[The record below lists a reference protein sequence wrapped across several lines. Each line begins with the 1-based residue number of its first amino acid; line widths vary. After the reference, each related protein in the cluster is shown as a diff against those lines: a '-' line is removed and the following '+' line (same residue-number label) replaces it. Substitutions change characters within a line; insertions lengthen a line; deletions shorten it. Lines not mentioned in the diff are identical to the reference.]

1 MCARRSLRL
10 LVPYYLFW
18 GFEAG
23 GPCKEK
29 GQKGVLC
36 RTDEERAQQLYSFL
50 AHSRATLILLRPQI
64 NNCAIIYVQDAN
76 IIPALPCV
84 RACVRE
90 SGWPA
95 WVGSLL
101 FTGNERT
108 VPEWKKPQPAWAT
121 KAESF
126 EAELK
131 SQSNVCGRSGNYK
144 RLSGALHHAPSAG
157 TLMMCSPGLSW
168 TTKRETCPAV

>member
-1 MCARRSLRL
+1 LSLIICFGASRPAVLARKRGKKGCCVGRTRS
-10 LVPYYLFW
+10 
-18 GFEAG
+18 
-23 GPCKEK
+23 
-29 GQKGVLC
+29 
-36 RTDEERAQQLYSFL
+36 ERSNYIASWPT
-50 AHSRATLILLRPQI
+50 AESTLILLRPQI

-84 RACVRE
+84 RACGRVGGLR
-90 SGWPA
+90 GWA
-95 WVGSLL
+95 VLL
-101 FTGNERT
+101 FTVNERT

-157 TLMMCSPGLSW
+157 TLMICSPGLSW